1 LIDDA
6 RIYQRALSANEVY
19 ILHELGNP
27 TTTPETNEAPVNLSL
42 NNLLINEN
50 QAVGSTVGQ
59 FSATDP
65 DGHAITFQLVNGAGD
80 TGNSLFSLE
89 TNGTLKTAVVFDYEN
104 NASSYSI
111 RVQTKDESNNSTEGN
126 FTIYIDDIL
135 EDLDQ
140 DGIQDHLDEDDDGDG
155 YSDDLEVLHGF
166 DPRDE
171 WSYPNLPLTRTISV
185 TEDNQTLSFSLEVL
199 TLGGFSEVSAGV
211 LIFDESQNLIKEA
224 NQSVSSESVFYFNL
238 PIDHFPWGKKIFYK
252 SYAEN
257 TSGRTFGQILEHF
270 VGGEYA
276 INTWWVNDSLLSAG
290 WRDSSWMGIYLP
302 NRKNDWIYHLTLGWL
317 YTRPDG
323 NGGFWYWMPK
333 ENWLWSIESAWP
345 FLWSE
350 SSGGWLYPIYSSG
363 KLHFYDYK
371 LESIR

>member
-1 LIDDA
+1 VLMNV
-6 RIYQRALSANEVY
+6 NES
-19 ILHELGNP
+19 P
-27 TTTPETNEAPVNLSL
+27 A
-42 NNLLINEN
+42 NLLLSRSLISEN
-50 QAVGSTVGQ
+50 QPVGSPVGS
-59 FSATDP
+59 FSATDSENENLSYYFIA
-65 DGHAITFQLVNGAGD
+65 GTGD
-80 TGNSLFSLE
+80 TANSYFTLD
-89 TNGTLKTAVVFDYEN
+89 TNGSLKTAVVFDYEN
-104 NASSYSI
+104 NTSSFSI
-111 RVQTKDESNNSTEGN
+111 RIQAKDESNNSTEGN
-126 FTIYIDDIL
+126 FTISLDDIF

-185 TEDNQTLSFSLEVL
+185 TEENQTLSFSIEVL
-199 TLGGFSEVSAGV
+199 ALGGFSEVSAGV
-211 LIFDESQNLIKEA
+211 LIFDESQNLIEEA
-224 NQSVSSESVFYFNL
+224 NQSVSSESVLYFNL
-238 PIDHFPWGKKIFYK
+238 PMDHFPWGKKIFCK

-276 INTWWVNDSLLSAG
+276 INSWWVNDSLLSGG

-302 NRKNDWIYHLTLGWL
+302 NRENDWIYHLTLSWL
-317 YTRPDG
+317 YVRPDG
-323 NGGFWYWMPK
+323 SGGFWIWMPG
-333 ENWLWSIESAWP
+333 ENWLWTMETAWP

-350 SSGGWLYPIYSSG
+350 SSGGWLYPIFSSG
-363 KLHFYDYK
+363 KRYFYDYN